1 MGKHRSK
8 DDANIPERC
17 MRIGIDARP
26 LQISWHKV
34 RGLGRYTQNL
44 IKSLLEIDNKN
55 EYFLF
60 VDKSLPLNLP
70 LPMNKVNLMSSK
82 LINRFHRP
90 KTLRKELFLPAES
103 LFRNIDIF
111 HFTTHLDAPFWHPC
125 KTVVTVHDLIPLVFP
140 REYIGYLTYE
150 KRFHLKQQELAV
162 RRADMVITISHTSKR
177 DVIKYYG
184 IKHKKIVVIN
194 EGVDTIFHPMNDLS
208 ALERLRLHYKINKPF
223 ILYVGG
229 TDYRKNFKRMLTG
242 FSHYKR
248 KSKDKIILVIVGQ
261 ENVKET
267 GKLKKEI
274 SKLGIGNE
282 VFWTGFV
289 SNEDLVLFYN
299 TAELFLF
306 PTLYE
311 GFGLPA
317 LEAMACGTPVII
329 SNTSSLSEVAG
340 NAALLIDPYNI
351 EEMAESI
358 ERVLTDAKLRNSL
371 IKKGFKQVQNFS
383 WKKTAKE
390 TLNVYRMLV

>member
-1 MGKHRSK
+1 
-8 DDANIPERC
+8 

-34 RGLGRYTQNL
+34 RGLGRYTQSL
-44 IKSLLEIDNKN
+44 IKSFLEIDNEN

-60 VDKSLPLNLP
+60 VDKSLPSNLP
-70 LPMNKVNLMSSK
+70 FPMNKFNLMPSK

-90 KTLRKELFLPAES
+90 KSVRKEILLPAEA
-103 LFRNIDIF
+103 LFHNIDIF

-125 KTVVTVHDLIPLVFP
+125 KTVATVHDLIPLVFP
-140 REYIGYLTYE
+140 KEYIGYFTYA

-184 IKHKKIVVIN
+184 IKHKKIIVIH
-194 EGVDTIFHPMNDLS
+194 EGVDTIFHPMKDLS
-208 ALERLRLHYKINKPF
+208 ALERLRSHYKINKPF

-229 TDYRKNFKRMLTG
+229 TDYRKNFERMLTA

-248 KSKDKIILVIVGQ
+248 KSKNKIILVVVGQ
-261 ENVKET
+261 KNIKET
-267 GKLKKEI
+267 RKLKKKTL
-274 SKLGIGNE
+274 KLGIENE

-299 TAELFLF
+299 TAELLLF

-311 GFGLPA
+311 GFGLPV
-317 LEAMACGTPVII
+317 LEAMACGTPVIA
-329 SNTSSLSEVAG
+329 SNIPSLSEVAG
-340 NAALLIDPYNI
+340 NAAILIDPYNI

-358 ERVLTDAKLRNSL
+358 ERVLKDAKLRNNL
-371 IKKGFKQVQNFS
+371 INRGFKQVQNFS